1 MNLFK
6 AIGRQLMRLGNS
18 ISGDLTWKEMEK
30 YFVEGGDVATS
41 AAGVRVSPETAMK
54 VAAVWGCVR
63 LISAAVATCPVRVYR
78 GDRYG
83 ARELPK
89 QRHPLAKVL
98 RDTPNPYMT
107 AACFWRAGL
116 QHKLLA
122 GNFLAHIRRNAA
134 GQPVGLLLLNPANV
148 LVYQAHEVSWAAGIA
163 TDPLALFYHVHWDDG
178 SWSWVDAADMIHVPN
193 LGWNGKR
200 GMSTVAYGAQAM
212 GLALAAEESSARF
225 FANGMQAHVVIEY
238 PKAVSDS
245 TAKQLR
251 EQYAKKHAGVSR
263 AGTPFILTEGG
274 SAKQISLS
282 AVDAQLLESRQ
293 FSVVD
298 VCRFFGVPP
307 VMIGE
312 SEKTTSWGSGVEQM
326 GRWFVTYVLNDHFTA
341 IEQELERKLFTPGG
355 YFAEFDEAEL
365 LRGDTTARAN
375 YYKAALG
382 SLQTPAWMTPNEVR
396 AAEGFSPVEDEEG
409 DKLLRPVEQQAEPA
423 PGMEEPK

>member
-30 YFVEGGDVATS
+30 YFIEGGDVGAS
-41 AAGVRVSPETAMK
+41 AAGVRVSADTAMK

-83 ARELPK
+83 ERVLPK
-89 QRHPLAKVL
+89 QRHPLASVL
-98 RDTPNPYMT
+98 RDAPSPHLT

-122 GNFLAHIRRNAA
+122 GNFLAHIRRDTAQRPN
-134 GQPVGLLLLNPANV
+134 GLLLLNPASV
-148 LVYQAHEVSWAAGIA
+148 AVYQAHEVGR
-163 TDPLALFYHVHWDDG
+163 TDREPEELFYRVNWDDG

-200 GMSTVAYGAQAM
+200 GMSTVAYGAQTM

-225 FANGMQAHVVIEY
+225 FSNGMQARVVLQY
-238 PKAVSDS
+238 PKQVSDS

-251 EQYAKKHAGVSR
+251 EQYAKKHAGVDR
-263 AGTPFILTEGG
+263 AGTPLILTEGG
-274 SAKQISLS
+274 EAKSISIS

-293 FSVVD
+293 FSVTD
-298 VCRFFGVPP
+298 ICRFFGVPP

-312 SEKTTSWGSGVEQM
+312 SDKTTSWGSGVEQM

-341 IEQELERKLFTPGG
+341 IEQELDRKLFGSTG

-382 SLQTPAWMTPNEVR
+382 SLQTPAWMTPNEAR
-396 AAEGFSPVEDEEG
+396 AAEGFGPVEGGDE
-409 DKLLRPVEQQAEPA
+409 LLRPVEKAPAEPT
-423 PGMEEPK
+423 PGTGGQQ

>member
-1 MNLFK
+1 MNLFR

-18 ISGDLTWKEMEK
+18 ISGDVSWSEMEK
-30 YFVEGGDVATS
+30 YFIEGGDIGIS
-41 AAGVRVSPETAMK
+41 ASGVRVSTETAMR

-83 ARELPK
+83 NRELPK
-89 QRHPLAKVL
+89 QRHPLASVL
-98 RDTPNPYMT
+98 RDAPNPHMT
-107 AACFWRAGL
+107 AACFWRAAL

-122 GNFLAHIRRNAA
+122 GNFMAHIRRDAA
-134 GQPVGLLLLNPANV
+134 MRPNGIMLLNPARV
-148 LVYQAHEVSWAAGIA
+148 AVYQAHQLGRKDRE
-163 TDPLALFYHVHWDDG
+163 PEELFYRVNWDDG

-193 LGWNGKR
+193 LGWNGKL

-225 FANGMQAHVVIEY
+225 FSNGMQAHVVIQY
-238 PKAVSDS
+238 PKAVSDP

-251 EQYAKKHAGVSR
+251 EQYAKKQAGVSR

-274 SAKQISLS
+274 EVKQISLS

-293 FSVVD
+293 FSVID
-298 VCRFFGVPP
+298 ICRFFGVPP

-312 SEKTTSWGSGVEQM
+312 SDKTTSWGSGVEQM

-341 IEQELERKLFTPGG
+341 IEQELERKLFWNTG

-382 SLQTPAWMTPNEVR
+382 SLQTPAWMTPNEAR
-396 AAEGFSPVEDEEG
+396 AAEGFGPVAGGDE
-409 DKLLRPVEQQAEPA
+409 LLRPSENAGEPVQ
-423 PGMEEPK
+423 GLEDTK

>member
-1 MNLFK
+1 
-6 AIGRQLMRLGNS
+6 MR
-18 ISGDLTWKEMEK
+18 
-30 YFVEGGDVATS
+30 
-41 AAGVRVSPETAMK
+41 

-63 LISAAVATCPVRVYR
+63 LISAAIATCPVRVYR

-83 ARELPK
+83 KRETPK
-89 QRHPLAKVL
+89 QRHPLAAVL
-98 RDTPNPYMT
+98 RDAPNPHLT

-122 GNFLAHIRRNAA
+122 GNFLAHIRRDSA
-134 GQPVGLLLLNPANV
+134 QRPVGLMLLNPANV
-148 LVYQAHEVSWAAGIA
+148 ATYQAHEVGRA
-163 TDPLALFYHVHWDDG
+163 DREPEELFYRVNWDDG

-212 GLALAAEESSARF
+212 GLALAAEESSARLF
-225 FANGMQAHVVIEY
+225 SNGMQANVVIQY
-238 PKAVSDS
+238 PKAVSDP

-251 EQYAKKHAGVSR
+251 EQYAKKQAGVSR

-274 SAKQISLS
+274 EVKQISLS

-293 FSVVD
+293 FSVTD
-298 VCRFFGVPP
+298 ICRFFGVPP

-312 SEKTTSWGSGVEQM
+312 SDKTTSWGSGVEQM
-326 GRWFVTYVLNDHFTA
+326 GRWFVTYVLNDHFSA
-341 IEQELERKLFTPGG
+341 IEQELDRKLFGSSG
-355 YFAEFDEAEL
+355 YFAEIDEAEL

-382 SLQTPAWMTPNEVR
+382 SLQTPAWMTPNEAR
-396 AAEGFSPVEDEEG
+396 AAEGFGPVEGGDE
-409 DKLLRPVEQQAEPA
+409 LLRPVEKLAEPA
-423 PGMEEPK
+423 PGTEEPK